1 MTALALA
8 LAAEVG
14 QAQNGRDQDP
24 GAPGQGADAPGQ
36 GREADGALGGGQG
49 AGGGAPTA
57 GGDPTHDQDL
67 GQGTGEDYHLILM
80 DTGSMLQVSVGWVQN
95 QYCILELGKDL
106 IL

>member
-1 MTALALA
+1 MSLEVKQDGGGVEGQTKSGPAAQPDKQTKLTALALA

-57 GGDPTHDQDL
+57 GGDPYSRSRSRSRNRRGLVT
-67 GQGTGEDYHLILM
+67 
-80 DTGSMLQVSVGWVQN
+80 
-95 QYCILELGKDL
+95 
-106 IL
+106 